1 MAPSGTVRV
10 LSPVVLSLVSGGLG
24 HSGAMNTTRTLSPRA
39 RWAVPAVVAGAVAA
53 AFAIPAAVGAVASDD
68 LPAVTADELVDRVA
82 NAEPVPVSGTV
93 VYTARLGLPD
103 VTVSELQGAGP
114 LDLLG
119 GSSTMRVWSD
129 GEDSSRAALL
139 GDVSEYSVVR
149 SGAEAWTYSSADD
162 EAVHYVLEPA
172 DQERYDELAQR
183 ALEPEVEGDVPAP
196 SELAD
201 LALAQ
206 ARISTDVEATD
217 PVEVAGRAAYQ
228 VELTPQTDAT
238 LVDRIR
244 VAVDAETWVPLRTQV
259 WSVQDAEAP
268 ALEVGFTDVS
278 FDAPDAGV
286 FEFSAPAG
294 AEVREVVVPL
304 PEPGTTGR
312 PSSSALGGDGDGDV
326 AVSGTGWETVVEVSE
341 VDVEA
346 ILGATAEGRLP
357 EGSTGSS
364 GADDLF
370 EELTE
375 AEEGEL
381 PGIPE
386 LDTRALYEQLTTPVD
401 GGRLLSSALLSVL
414 VTDDGRVLAGS
425 VPPAVL
431 EELAG

>member
-1 MAPSGTVRV
+1 
-10 LSPVVLSLVSGGLG
+10 
-24 HSGAMNTTRTLSPRA
+24 MNTMRSLSPRA

-53 AFAIPAAVGAVASDD
+53 AFAVPATVGAVASDD

-119 GSSTMRVWSD
+119 GSTTMRVWSD

-162 EAVHYVLEPA
+162 EAVHYVLDPA
-172 DQERYDELAQR
+172 DQERYDELAQQ
-183 ALEPEVEGDVPAP
+183 ALEPDVEGDVPTP

-201 LALAQ
+201 VALAQ
-206 ARISTDVEATD
+206 ARISTDVETTD

-244 VAVDAETWVPLRTQV
+244 VAVDAETWLPLRTQV

-278 FDAPDAGV
+278 FDVPEASV

-304 PEPGTTGR
+304 PEPGTMEK
-312 PSSSALGGDGDGDV
+312 PSSSALGEDADV

-370 EELTE
+370 EEFTD

-386 LDTRALYEQLTTPVD
+386 LDTQALYEQLTTPVD
-401 GGRLLSSALLSVL
+401 GGRLLTSALLTVL
-414 VTDDGRVLAGS
+414 VTDDGRVLAGA
-425 VPPAVL
+425 VPPATL

>member
-1 MAPSGTVRV
+1 
-10 LSPVVLSLVSGGLG
+10 
-24 HSGAMNTTRTLSPRA
+24 MNTTRSLSPRA

-53 AFAIPAAVGAVASDD
+53 AFAVPATVGAVASDD

-119 GSSTMRVWSD
+119 GSTTMRVWSD

-162 EAVHYVLEPA
+162 EAVHYVLDPA
-172 DQERYDELAQR
+172 DQERYDELAQQ
-183 ALEPEVEGDVPAP
+183 ALEPDVEGDVPTP

-201 LALAQ
+201 VALAQ
-206 ARISTDVEATD
+206 ARISTDVETTD

-244 VAVDAETWVPLRTQV
+244 VAVDAETWLPLRTQV

-278 FDAPDAGV
+278 FDVPEASV

-304 PEPGTTGR
+304 PEPGTMEK
-312 PSSSALGGDGDGDV
+312 PSSSALGEDADV

-370 EELTE
+370 EEFTD

-381 PGIPE
+381 PGVPE
-386 LDTRALYEQLTTPVD
+386 LDTQALYEQLATPVD
-401 GGRLLSSALLSVL
+401 GGRLLTSALLTVL
-414 VTDDGRVLAGS
+414 VTDDGRVLAGA
-425 VPPAVL
+425 VPPATL

>member
-1 MAPSGTVRV
+1 MDTSRH
-10 LSPVVLSLVSGGLG
+10 LSR
-24 HSGAMNTTRTLSPRA
+24 RT
-39 RWAVPAVVAGAVAA
+39 RWAVPAVVAGVVAA
-53 AFAIPAAVGAVASDD
+53 AFAVPATVAAVASDE
-68 LPAVTADELVDRVA
+68 LPAVTVDELLERAAVA
-82 NAEPVPVSGTV
+82 EKVPVSGTV

-103 VTVSELQGAGP
+103 VTVSGLQGAGP

-119 GSSTMRVWSD
+119 GSTTMRVWSD

-139 GDVSEYSVVR
+139 GEVSEYSVVR
-149 SGAEAWTYSSADD
+149 DGAEAWTYSSADD
-162 EAVHYVLEPA
+162 EAVHYVVDPA
-172 DQERYDELAQR
+172 DRERYEALADEA
-183 ALEPEVEGDVPAP
+183 AEPSVQGDVPTPA
-196 SELAD
+196 EAAD

-206 ARISTDVEATD
+206 ARISTDVETTD

-228 VELTPQTDAT
+228 IELRPQTDAT
-238 LVDRIR
+238 LVDKIR
-244 VAVDAETWVPLRTQV
+244 VAVDAETFVPLRTQV
-259 WSVQDAEAP
+259 WSVQDAAAP

-278 FDAPDAGV
+278 FDAPEASV

-304 PEPGTTGR
+304 PDPATTKPGTFDEPT
-312 PSSSALGGDGDGDV
+312 SEALGEDAGV
-326 AVSGTGWETVVEVSE
+326 AVTGTGWETVVELTD
-341 VDVEA
+341 VDVDA

-375 AEEGEL
+375 SEDGEM
-381 PGIPE
+381 PGMPE
-386 LDTRALYEQLTTPVD
+386 LDTGALYEQLTTPVE

-414 VTDDGRVLAGS
+414 VTDDGRVLAGA
-425 VPPAVL
+425 VPPATL

>member
-1 MAPSGTVRV
+1 MD
-10 LSPVVLSLVSGGLG
+10 
-24 HSGAMNTTRTLSPRA
+24 TTRSLSPRV
-39 RWAVPAVVAGAVAA
+39 RWAVPAVAAGAVAA
-53 AFAIPAAVGAVASDD
+53 AFLVPATVGAVASDD

-82 NAEPVPVSGTV
+82 AAEKVPVSGTV

-119 GSSTMRVWSD
+119 GSTTMRVWSD

-149 SGAEAWTYSSADD
+149 SGPEAWTYSSADD
-162 EAVHYVLEPA
+162 EAVHYVVDPA
-172 DQERYDELAQR
+172 DLERYEALADEA
-183 ALEPEVEGDVPAP
+183 AEPSVEGDVPTP
-196 SELAD
+196 SEAAD

-206 ARISTDVEATD
+206 ARIYTDITTTD
-217 PVEVAGRAAYQ
+217 PVEVAGRSAYQ
-228 VELTPQTDAT
+228 VELRPQTDGT

-244 VAVDAETWVPLRTQV
+244 VAVDAETSVVLRTQV
-259 WSVQDAEAP
+259 WSVQDTEDP

-278 FDAPDAGV
+278 FDAPDPSV
-286 FEFSAPAG
+286 FDFSPPAG
-294 AEVREVVVPL
+294 AEVREVEVPL
-304 PEPGTTGR
+304 PEPGTMEKPG
-312 PSSSALGGDGDGDV
+312 SEALGEDAGF
-326 AVSGTGWETVVEVSE
+326 AVSGTGWETVVEVSD
-341 VDVEA
+341 VDVEE

-364 GADDLF
+364 GADDLL
-370 EELTE
+370 EEFTD

-386 LDTRALYEQLTTPVD
+386 LDTQALYDQLTTPVD
-401 GGRLLSSALLSVL
+401 GGRLLTSALLSVL
-414 VTDDGRVLAGS
+414 VTDDGRVLAGA
-425 VPPAVL
+425 VPPATL

>member
-1 MAPSGTVRV
+1 MDTPR
-10 LSPVVLSLVSGGLG
+10 
-24 HSGAMNTTRTLSPRA
+24 RLSPRA
-39 RWAVPAVVAGAVAA
+39 RWTVPAVVAGVVAA
-53 AFAIPAAVGAVASDD
+53 AFAVPAAVGAVAGDD

-103 VTVSELQGAGP
+103 VTVSELQGVGP

-119 GSSTMRVWSD
+119 GSTTMRVWSD
-129 GEDSSRAALL
+129 GAESSRAALL

-162 EAVHYVLEPA
+162 EAVHYVVAPE
-172 DQERYDELAQR
+172 DQERYDELADQ
-183 ALEPEVEGDVPAP
+183 AAGPDVGGDVPTP
-196 SELAD
+196 SEVAD

-206 ARISTDVEATD
+206 ARIVTDVTTTD
-217 PVEVAGRAAYQ
+217 PVEVAGRTAYQ
-228 VELTPQTDAT
+228 VELTPQTDGT

-244 VAVDAETWVPLRTQV
+244 VAVDAETFVPLRSQV
-259 WSVQDAEAP
+259 WSVQDTETP

-278 FDAPDAGV
+278 FDAPDESV
-286 FEFSAPAG
+286 FDFSAPAG
-294 AEVREVVVPL
+294 AEVREVEVPL
-304 PEPGTTGR
+304 PEPGTTGP
-312 PSSSALGGDGDGDV
+312 PSSSAFGEDAGV
-326 AVSGTGWETVVEVSE
+326 AVSGTGWETVVELTD

-364 GADDLF
+364 GADDLLREF
-370 EELTE
+370 TDSED
-375 AEEGEL
+375 GEL
-381 PGIPE
+381 PGMPE
-386 LDTRALYEQLTTPVD
+386 LDTQALYEQLTTPVD
-401 GGRLLSSALLSVL
+401 GGRLLTSALLSVL

-425 VPPAVL
+425 VPPESL